1 MIPLNHSTDGNARRG
16 LFAVAAVLFATV
28 VMSAP
33 LAAQSPAP
41 VQGTVALEG
50 TMKSFYRAANTVV
63 VATIDG
69 IEHVYHVT
77 TNLVVH
83 GGKGTGVDALAGLRE
98 GATVVVH
105 YTVTLDEA
113 SATEIDRIGDEGLEI
128 TEGVVTHVD
137 RGRKQITIRFDNG
150 TTETLGLTDRAAAE
164 AGPELGEPPAA
175 RSKIVVYYRNEG
187 GQKVAHFFK

>member
-1 MIPLNHSTDGNARRG
+1 MGSI
-16 LFAVAAVLFATV
+16 VLFAAGA
-28 VMSAP
+28 MSVP
-33 LAAQSPAP
+33 LVAQSPPP

-69 IEHVYHVT
+69 IEHVYHFT

-83 GGKGTGVDALAGLRE
+83 GGKGTGVDALAGLQE

-105 YTVTLDEA
+105 YTVNLNEA

-137 RGRKQITIRFDNG
+137 RRRKQITIRFDNG
-150 TTETLGLTDRAAAE
+150 KTETLGLTDRAAAE
-164 AGPELGEPPAA
+164 AGAELGEPGAGPT
-175 RSKIVVYYRNEG
+175 KIVVYYRDEG
-187 GQKVAHFFK
+187 GQKVAHFFKKIS